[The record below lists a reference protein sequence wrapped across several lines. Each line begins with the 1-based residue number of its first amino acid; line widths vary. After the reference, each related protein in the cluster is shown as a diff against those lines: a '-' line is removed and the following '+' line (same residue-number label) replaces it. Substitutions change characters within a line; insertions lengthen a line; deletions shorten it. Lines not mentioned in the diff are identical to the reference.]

1 MISWGKPRI
10 KIAKLGAGGS
20 TTSLS
25 WIELPTPVENSTK
38 LNATKGD
45 KKEAKIEGGAAEAVR
60 YSANSYELELS
71 IRAAIGRTKPIAD
84 LDGFIDGQY
93 ALVLQPEDPKAPG
106 LQIDRCN
113 VSVLDS
119 YNSENGIVWTYTFSA
134 LKPAN
139 GELVKQK
146 VINIDAPSLA

>member
-20 TTSLS
+20 TSSLN
-25 WIELPTPVENSTK
+25 WTELPTPVENSTK

-60 YSANSYELELS
+60 YSANNYELELA

-84 LDGFIDGQY
+84 LDGFIEGEY
-93 ALVLQPEDPKAPG
+93 ALVLQPEDTKAPG
-106 LQIDRCN
+106 LQIDRCA
-113 VSVLDS
+113 VSVVDS
-119 YNSENGIVWTYTFSA
+119 YDSENGIVWTYTFSA
-134 LKPAN
+134 LKPAK

-146 VINIDAPSLA
+146 VINIDAPSIA